1 MDIMK
6 KRQIQP
12 EPDLVQITDADNR
25 HPGRRVVFELLLAV
39 ALSVGCWYTFFSMF
53 SNPVDPVVTAVLIA
67 ALPVGLY
74 MLCWNPFL
82 GRFLFLCV
90 FILVVIFCVI
100 AHKDVWNG
108 FLVMGN
114 AMIEA
119 LNKQLGAGLV
129 PFHAVGDTVD
139 WSRDAFVAMIPVT
152 LLASMA
158 IVHSIYHKEPL
169 LGFIFTG
176 LPVIA
181 GLWLEAAPSV
191 WLLLLLL
198 LCWTGLFVLSAV
210 ARPVSHKK
218 NRPIYIQNE
227 KNSSLPYLFLS
238 FTLVALLGYVVIFS
252 GDDYKPPE
260 SVEEAKAAAIEL
272 QEHWRYDN
280 LSGEKIDALS
290 QGDLTKTHPLEYTG
304 NTVLTLEM
312 EQPAPMYLRG
322 FVGGTFER
330 GRWSPDTDKDHANAM
345 ARATEALAR
354 KGFYPWTQQQRLY
367 QMSGD
372 LQAVAVKA
380 ANVNGS
386 SKYLYLP
393 YEAALEGDAA
403 PDQVDYEK
411 DHGAFA
417 KGLRGQREYSFQTF
431 VPRFQDY
438 DEMGLAAWVAALKLN
453 PDWAAYA
460 DAEDVY
466 HRYAEA
472 AYLHVSKKDAA
483 ALGTTGIDRCQGT
496 SIEYTLNYI
505 RANFSAEF
513 TYDGKKEAVSDG
525 KDELYEF
532 LNEDRRGND
541 MHFATAAT
549 LMFRQAGIPARYVEG
564 YYLSPK
570 EMSKYAE
577 KQGASVEVRDSQ
589 AHSWVEVYVDEVGWF
604 PVEVVPGF
612 YQVQQLQGE
621 GAEGT
626 GYSSGSEAIYRD
638 QDPEEEQQSDQQAQ
652 KKQQE
657 KRISLW
663 WLVLL
668 ALFAVAALYEYLGRR
683 QVKKRLA
690 AFGTDFSQQQAY
702 AMYRH
707 MGRLMAFD
715 KHPLPADPYDHLVE
729 FGLIYDKDGGLSFE
743 QMLRLMYRMR
753 FGREDLTAE
762 EHVEM
767 ASYVGWVADQVYGRQ
782 NRAGKFLMKFILFYV

>member
-1 MDIMK
+1 MDII
-6 KRQIQP
+6 RRTQIQP
-12 EPDLVQITDADNR
+12 EPDLVQITDADSR
-25 HPGRRVVFELLLAV
+25 HPGRRVIFELLLAV

-90 FILVVIFCVI
+90 FILAVFFCAI

-114 AMIEA
+114 AMIET
-119 LNKQLGAGLV
+119 LNKQLGAGFI

-139 WSRDAFVAMIPVT
+139 WSRDAFLAMIPVT

-169 LGFIFTG
+169 LGFVFTG

-181 GLWLEAAPSV
+181 GLWLEAAPSI

-210 ARPVSHKK
+210 ARPVSRKK

-227 KNSSLPYLFLS
+227 KNSALPYLFLS
-238 FTLVALLGYVVIFS
+238 FTLVTLLGYVVIFS
-252 GDDYKPPE
+252 GDDYKPPQ
-260 SVEEAKAAAIEL
+260 SVEEAKAEAIEL
-272 QEHWRYDN
+272 QEHLRYDN
-280 LSGEKIDALS
+280 LSGEKIDSLS

-312 EQPAPMYLRG
+312 ERPTAMYLRG
-322 FVGGTFER
+322 FVGGSFES
-330 GRWSPDTDKDHANAM
+330 GKWLPDTDQDHVNGVAK
-345 ARATEALAR
+345 ATETLIR
-354 KGFYPWTQQQRLY
+354 RNFYPWTQQQRLY
-367 QMSGD
+367 EMSGD
-372 LQAVAVKA
+372 SQAMTVNAV
-380 ANVNGS
+380 NVNGS
-386 SKYLYLP
+386 SKYVYLP
-393 YEAALEGDAA
+393 YEAVPQGDAS
-403 PDQVDYEK
+403 PEQVNYEK

-417 KGLRGQREYSFQTF
+417 KGLRGQREYSFKAF
-431 VPRFQDY
+431 SPRFQDY
-438 DEMGLAAWVAALKLN
+438 DEMGLAAWVAALKLS
-453 PDWAAYA
+453 PDWSQYA
-460 DAEDVY
+460 DTEALY
-466 HRYAEA
+466 HQYAEA

-505 RANFSAEF
+505 RVNFSAEF
-513 TYDGKKEAVSDG
+513 TYDVKKPAVSDG

-564 YYLSPK
+564 YYLSPA
-570 EMSKYAE
+570 EMSKYLE
-577 KQGASVEVRDSQ
+577 KQNASVDVLDSY
-589 AHSWVEVYVDEVGWF
+589 AHSWVEVYVDEIGWF

-621 GAEGT
+621 DAEGT
-626 GYSSGSEAIYRD
+626 GYSSGSEEIYRD
-638 QDPEEEQQSDQQAQ
+638 QDPEEHKQEEQQP
-652 KKQQE
+652 QE
-657 KRISLW
+657 RKEKTISWW
-663 WLVLL
+663 WLFLLIVL
-668 ALFAVAALYEYLGRR
+668 AAAALYEYLGRR
-683 QVKKRLA
+683 QAKKRLA
-690 AFGTDFSQQQAY
+690 AFGTDCSRQQAY
-702 AMYRH
+702 AMYRY
-707 MGRLMAFD
+707 MGKLMAFD
-715 KHPLPADPYDHLVE
+715 RHPLPADPYDHLVE

-743 QMLRLMYRMR
+743 QMLRLIYRMR
-753 FGREDLTAE
+753 FGGEDLTPQEHAE
-762 EHVEM
+762 M
-767 ASYVGWVADQVYGRQ
+767 DSYVGWVAEQVYGRQ
-782 NRAGKFLMKFILFYV
+782 NQARKFLMKFVFFYV